1 MLILGF
7 DQNYL
12 LPVPQLK
19 GDEEVILD
27 PQETIT
33 GRVKLI
39 PWKRKKEETR
49 LKLLIPN
56 KLLIKRPIL
65 LAQIKAGNNSL

>member
-12 LPVPQLK
+12 LPMPQLE

-33 GRVKLI
+33 ERVKLI
-39 PWKRKKEETR
+39 PWKRKNEGTR

>member
-12 LPVPQLK
+12 LPMPQLE
-19 GDEEVILD
+19 GDEEVILE

-33 GRVKLI
+33 ERVKLI
-39 PWKRKKEETR
+39 PWKRKNEGTR

>member
-12 LPVPQLK
+12 LPMPQLE

-33 GRVKLI
+33 ERVKLI
-39 PWKRKKEETR
+39 P
-49 LKLLIPN
+49 
-56 KLLIKRPIL
+56 
-65 LAQIKAGNNSL
+65 

>member
-12 LPVPQLK
+12 LPMPQLE

-33 GRVKLI
+33 EGVKLI
-39 PWKRKKEETR
+39 PWKRKNEGTR

-56 KLLIKRPIL
+56 KLLIKPPIL

>member
-1 MLILGF
+1 MLILCF

-12 LPVPQLK
+12 LPMPQLE
-19 GDEEVILD
+19 GDEKVILD

-33 GRVKLI
+33 ERVKLI
-39 PWKRKKEETR
+39 LWKRKNEGTR

>member
-12 LPVPQLK
+12 LPMPQLE

-39 PWKRKKEETR
+39 PWKRKKEGTR

-56 KLLIKRPIL
+56 KLLIKHPIL
-65 LAQIKAGNNSL
+65 LAQTKAGNNSL

>member
-12 LPVPQLK
+12 LPMPQLE

-33 GRVKLI
+33 ERVKLI
-39 PWKRKKEETR
+39 PWKSKNEGTR

-56 KLLIKRPIL
+56 KVLIKRPIL

>member
-12 LPVPQLK
+12 LPMPQLE

-33 GRVKLI
+33 EGVKLI
-39 PWKRKKEETR
+39 PWKRKNEGTR

>member
-12 LPVPQLK
+12 LPMPQLEV
-19 GDEEVILD
+19 DEEVILD

-33 GRVKLI
+33 ERVKLI
-39 PWKRKKEETR
+39 PWKRKNEGTR

>member
-12 LPVPQLK
+12 LPMPQLE

-39 PWKRKKEETR
+39 PWKRKKEGTR

-65 LAQIKAGNNSL
+65 LAQTKAGNNSL

>member
-12 LPVPQLK
+12 LPMPQLE

-39 PWKRKKEETR
+39 PWKRKKEGTR